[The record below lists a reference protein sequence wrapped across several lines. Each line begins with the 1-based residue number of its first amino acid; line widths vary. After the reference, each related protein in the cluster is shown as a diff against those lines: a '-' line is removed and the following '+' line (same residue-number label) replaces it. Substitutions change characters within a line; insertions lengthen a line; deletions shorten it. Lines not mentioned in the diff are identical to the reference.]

1 MLLKLERVTKSFG
14 GVTAVRAV
22 DLTLAEGEIL
32 GLIGSNGAGKT
43 TLFNLITGFYRSDG
57 GRVFFKDQDIT
68 GLGPA
73 DRCKRGIARTFQLVR
88 PFQNMTLGENVAV
101 GCIYGRLPA
110 ASRRQAEKQ
119 AREMLEMVGLA
130 DQFDA
135 PAHNLAL
142 MNRKRLELA
151 RALATRPYLLLL
163 DEFLAG
169 LNPSE
174 VHTAMELIQRLRA
187 SQITIILVEH
197 LVEAVFGISDR
208 VMVLNVGEKIAEGT
222 PAQVASEERVIDAY
236 LGHGLRAH
244 VGN

>member
-14 GVTAVRAV
+14 GVMAVRAV
-22 DLTLAEGEIL
+22 DLTVAEGEIL
-32 GLIGSNGAGKT
+32 GLIGPNGAGKT
-43 TLFNLITGFYRSDG
+43 TLFNLITGFYHTDRGS
-57 GRVFFKDQDIT
+57 VFFQDQDIT
-68 GLGPA
+68 QLGPA

-101 GCIYGRLPA
+101 GCVYGRVPA
-110 ASRRQAEKQ
+110 RSRRHAETQ
-119 AREMLEMVGLA
+119 AREILQLVGLA

-135 PAHNLAL
+135 PARNLTL

-151 RALATRPYLLLL
+151 RALATQPFLLLL

-174 VHTAMELIQRLRA
+174 VNAALELIQRLRA
-187 SQITIILVEH
+187 SKITIILVEH

-208 VMVLNVGEKIAEGT
+208 VMVLNVGEKIAEGP
-222 PAQVASEERVIDAY
+222 PAQVASDERVIDAY
-236 LGHGLRAH
+236 LGHGLHAH
-244 VGN
+244 A

>member
-14 GVTAVRAV
+14 GVMAVRAV
-22 DLTLAEGEIL
+22 DLTVAEGEIL
-32 GLIGSNGAGKT
+32 GLIGPNGAGKT
-43 TLFNLITGFYRSDG
+43 TLFNLITGFYRTDRG
-57 GRVFFKDQDIT
+57 TVFFQEKDIT
-68 GLGPA
+68 PLGPA

-101 GCIYGRLPA
+101 GCVYGRVPA
-110 ASRRQAEKQ
+110 RSRRHAETQ
-119 AREMLEMVGLA
+119 AREILQLVGLA

-135 PAHNLAL
+135 PARNLTL

-151 RALATRPYLLLL
+151 RALATQPFLLLL

-174 VHTAMELIQRLRA
+174 VNAALELIQRLRA
-187 SQITIILVEH
+187 SKITIILVEH

-208 VMVLNVGEKIAEGT
+208 VMVLNVGEKIAEGP
-222 PAQVASEERVIDAY
+222 PAQVASDERVIDAY
-236 LGHGLRAH
+236 LGHGLHAH
-244 VGN
+244 A